1 MAGALDVVSGERMVG
16 DGSSFV
22 LGKHRTQPLT
32 RNEIPTDA
40 TGKHVRAELLLSG
53 ERGMGTGPPQSR
65 GDNDFLSKRHGA
77 ALPAD
82 NRCPREGVSSH

>member
-1 MAGALDVVSGERMVG
+1 M
-16 DGSSFV
+16 
-22 LGKHRTQPLT
+22 GKHRTQPLT

-65 GDNDFLSKRHGA
+65 GDNDF
-77 ALPAD
+77 
-82 NRCPREGVSSH
+82 PRDTEQLFQRTTVVLGRE